1 MQKGRIFRPFLFP
14 HPRSLLYDAG
24 IMTDQH
30 YHFGV
35 YGLVVNP
42 DQDRV
47 LLVRKIL
54 GAYQGLYD
62 LPGGTQDEGESF
74 IQTLIREMEE
84 ETGLVVPADAA
95 CLGETET
102 SFPFVKDGR
111 PCVLNHRA
119 IIYLIDRC
127 MARESA
133 ITSTDTGGS
142 VWVPLTECVPGKV
155 SPLIPEGLA
164 LWMAQRAR
172 AS

>member
-1 MQKGRIFRPFLFP
+1 
-14 HPRSLLYDAG
+14 
-24 IMTDQH
+24 MTDQH

-42 DQDRV
+42 EQDRL

-62 LPGGTQDEGESF
+62 LPGGTPDEGESF

-84 ETGLVVPADAA
+84 ETGLAVPEDAP

-111 PCVLNHRA
+111 LCVLNHRA

-127 MARESA
+127 TAQESLIVSA
-133 ITSTDTGGS
+133 DTGGS
-142 VWVPLTECVPGKV
+142 VWAPLTECVPEKA
-155 SPLIPEGLA
+155 SPLILEGLA
-164 LWMAQRAR
+164 LWMARRA
-172 AS
+172 